1 MTADTW
7 SGDAWGHMWFG
18 DAWSLIG
25 TLAALA
31 FVALVV
37 LAIAA
42 LVRSGGRVE
51 QAARSSAHRLLEERY
66 ARGEIPREEFV
77 ERRDVLTGPPPA
89 DEP

>member
-1 MTADTW
+1 MW
-7 SGDAWGHMWFG
+7 FGDGGGHMWFG
-18 DAWSLIG
+18 DAWGLIG

-42 LVRSGGRVE
+42 LLRSGGTAE
-51 QAARSSAHRLLEERY
+51 PAARSSAHRLLEERY
-66 ARGEIPREEFV
+66 ARGEISRQEFTQRRE
-77 ERRDVLTGPPPA
+77 VLGSQPPA